1 MARASSDEAIFV
13 EAPARLHFGMLDLR
27 GDLGRRFGGIGVAIP
42 QPSLLLEASR
52 LERHEF
58 HAEGPSSDRVL
69 EFAHRFAAHH
79 ALPGGAR
86 VRVHRA
92 IPAHAGLGSG
102 TQLALAVARALGE
115 LYGLSLDPSALAR
128 AVGRARRSGV
138 GTWLFALGGLVVE
151 GGRRTGSDEPAPL
164 LARYPVP
171 ETWRAVVAVPDRDER
186 VSGEVEA
193 QAFAHLQP
201 PPERDVER
209 VAHLVLLGLLPAL
222 VEGDLA
228 AFGRALTE
236 IQCVNGRWFAP
247 MQGGEFAPGASADLV
262 RAMRDWGAAGVGQ
275 SSWGP
280 AVYGIV
286 SGDRNAAVLESRV
299 RAALGETGAAYA
311 GPLVNEP
318 ARVWHAPGTDSGTE
332 HRDR

>member
-1 MARASSDEAIFV
+1 MARSRLDETVFI

-27 GDLGRRFGGIGVAIP
+27 GDLGRRFGGIGAAIP
-42 QPSLLLEASR
+42 EPSLLLEASR
-52 LERHEF
+52 AQEGF
-58 HAEGPSSDRVL
+58 HAEGPSSERVL
-69 EFAHRFAAHH
+69 EFAHRFVASR
-79 ALPGGAR
+79 ALPGGAHF
-86 VRVHRA
+86 RVHRA

-102 TQLALAVARALGE
+102 TQLALAVARALAE
-115 LYGLSLDPSALAR
+115 LYELHLDPVALAR

-151 GGRRTGSDEPAPL
+151 GGRRTDRDEPAPL

-171 ETWRAVVAVPDRDER
+171 GTWRAVVAIPDRAESM
-186 VSGEVEA
+186 SGEVET

-201 PPERDVER
+201 PPERDAER

-236 IQCVNGRWFAP
+236 IQCVNGGWFAP
-247 MQGGEFAPGASADLV
+247 VQGGAFAPGASAELV
-262 RAMRDWGAAGVGQ
+262 RAMRDWGASGVGQ

-280 AVYGIV
+280 AVYGLV
-286 SGDRNAAVLESRV
+286 SGDQAAAELAA
-299 RAALGETGAAYA
+299 RARDLLGTSGAVVA
-311 GPLVNEP
+311 GPFVNEP
-318 ARVWHAPGTDSGTE
+318 ARVWRAPDS
-332 HRDR
+332 